1 MSQKPIHTK
10 YKKRKWRLSRR
21 FHKPKKKKR
30 KRIVSMPR
38 RATWFYARN
47 VMEGGWGRFQHEKKK
62 IERGGA
68 DDVTKKN

>member
-1 MSQKPIHTK
+1 MSQSPFTRS
-10 YKKRKWRLSRR
+10 KK
-21 FHKPKKKKR
+21 KKKENGDYLADSISHKKR

-62 IERGGA
+62 LKKGGG
-68 DDVTKKN
+68 